1 MNVCFQLFTT
11 FFTIGA
17 FTLGGGYAMLDMIER
32 AVVTKKKWIS
42 KDEFWNTIAVAQS
55 LPGVFAVNTALYVG
69 HKTAGMKG
77 AVAACFGAV
86 IPSIAIILIIA
97 ACFADYKDNA
107 VIERIFKGI
116 RPCVIALILSPAIKM
131 IKSNC
136 LNISGI
142 LIAIMSVALIC
153 YFKISPVYIILL
165 AIIFC
170 TTAAF
175 ISKAK
180 LKNKDFR

>member
-1 MNVCFQLFTT
+1 MGICIQLFTT

-17 FTLGGGYAMLDMIER
+17 FTLGGGYAMLDMIEC

-42 KDEFWNTIAVAQS
+42 RDDFWNTIAVAQS
-55 LPGVFAVNTALYVG
+55 LPGVFAVNTALHVG

-77 AVAACFGAV
+77 AVAACLGAV

-97 ACFADYKDNA
+97 ACFADYKDNTA
-107 VIERIFKGI
+107 VERVFKGI

-136 LNISGI
+136 LNIRGI
-142 LIAIMSVALIC
+142 IVAAMSVALVC
-153 YFKISPVYIILL
+153 YFDISPVYVILFAITASIVAALII
-165 AIIFC
+165 
-170 TTAAF
+170 
-175 ISKAK
+175 KVK
-180 LKNKDFR
+180 LKDRRLK